1 MEKGLVFDVTPK
13 KEMYGP
19 GKGYNVFAGKV
30 SNLALRRGGTLR
42 GWLGGRNVS
51 GGMITAT

>member
-42 GWLGGRNVS
+42 G
-51 GGMITAT
+51 